1 MNLLLYW
8 KRRYNMAIV
17 YSNVTVSLT
26 KQTSVPIVEM
36 VQGDTGRGL
45 DVFVSDDII
54 TDQVAYTDDSLI
66 ATLWATKPSGLM
78 VSMDA
83 TSVSRFQNSNAYEIK
98 FSDSKIFQQI
108 IAEVGIV
115 QCQINVLM
123 SGEFVTSVPIKINV
137 IENMAIAFD
146 LESKEEFRNA
156 IELMAKQREY
166 IRVLEDYIS
175 QFQEQLK
182 LTVNVRYGTSDPT
195 VLSTDKQ
202 GDIYIKYKE

>member
-1 MNLLLYW
+1 
-8 KRRYNMAIV
+8 MAIV

-54 TDQVAYTDDSLI
+54 TDQVAYTDDSLT
-66 ATLWATKPSGLM
+66 AMLWATKPSGLM

-166 IRVLEDYIS
+166 IRVLEDYVS

>member
-1 MNLLLYW
+1 
-8 KRRYNMAIV
+8 MAIV

-45 DVFVSDDII
+45 DVLVSDDII
-54 TDQVAYTDDSLI
+54 TDQVAYTDDSLT

-137 IENMAIAFD
+137 IENMATAFE

-166 IRVLEDYIS
+166 IRVLEDYVS

>member
-1 MNLLLYW
+1 
-8 KRRYNMAIV
+8 MAIV

-54 TDQVAYTDDSLI
+54 TDQVAYTDDSLT

-78 VSMDA
+78 ASMDA

-98 FSDSKIFQQI
+98 FSDPEIFQQI

-137 IENMAIAFD
+137 IENMATAFD

-166 IRVLEDYIS
+166 IRVLEDYVS

>member
-1 MNLLLYW
+1 
-8 KRRYNMAIV
+8 MAIV

-26 KQTSVPIVEM
+26 KQTSIPVIEM

-45 DVFVSDDII
+45 DVFISDEII
-54 TDQVAYTDDSLI
+54 TDEVAYIDEGLT

-98 FSDSKIFQQI
+98 FSDPKTFQQI
-108 IAEVGIV
+108 IAEVGITK
-115 QCQINVLM
+115 CQIIVLM

-137 IENMAIAFD
+137 IENMATAFD

>member
-1 MNLLLYW
+1 
-8 KRRYNMAIV
+8 MAIV

-54 TDQVAYTDDSLI
+54 TDQVAYTDDSLT

-98 FSDSKIFQQI
+98 FSDPKIFQQI

-115 QCQINVLM
+115 KCQINVLM

-137 IENMAIAFD
+137 IENMATAFD

>member
-1 MNLLLYW
+1 
-8 KRRYNMAIV
+8 MAIV

-98 FSDSKIFQQI
+98 FSDPKIFQQI

-137 IENMAIAFD
+137 IENMATAFD

-166 IRVLEDYIS
+166 IRVLEDYVS

-182 LTVNVRYGTSDPT
+182 LTVNVRYGTSNPT

>member
-1 MNLLLYW
+1 
-8 KRRYNMAIV
+8 MAIV

-26 KQTSVPIVEM
+26 KQTSVPVVEM

-45 DVFVSDDII
+45 DVFISDDII
-54 TDQVAYTDDSLI
+54 TDEIAYSDDSLT

-83 TSVSRFQNSNAYEIK
+83 ASVSRFQNSNAYEIK
-98 FSDSKIFQQI
+98 FSDPETFQQV
-108 IAEVGIV
+108 IAEVGV
-115 QCQINVLM
+115 TQCQINVLM

-137 IENMAIAFD
+137 IENMATAFD
-146 LESKEEFRNA
+146 LESKDEFRNA

-166 IRVLEDYIS
+166 IRVLENYVS

-202 GDIYIKYKE
+202 GDIYIRYKE

>member
-1 MNLLLYW
+1 
-8 KRRYNMAIV
+8 MAIV

-54 TDQVAYTDDSLI
+54 TDQVAYTDDSLT

-83 TSVSRFQNSNAYEIK
+83 KSVSRFQNSNAYEIK
-98 FSDSKIFQQI
+98 FSDPEIFQQI

-137 IENMAIAFD
+137 IENMATAFD

>member
-1 MNLLLYW
+1 
-8 KRRYNMAIV
+8 MAIV

-26 KQTSVPIVEM
+26 THTSVPVVEM

-45 DVFVSDDII
+45 DVFISDDII
-54 TDQVAYTDDSLI
+54 TDEIAYIDDSLT

-98 FSDSKIFQQI
+98 FSDPETFQQI

-115 QCQINVLM
+115 QCQINVMM

-137 IENMAIAFD
+137 IENMATSFE

-166 IRVLEDYIS
+166 IRVLENYVS

>member
-1 MNLLLYW
+1 
-8 KRRYNMAIV
+8 MAIA
-17 YSNVTVSLT
+17 YSNVNVGLT

-54 TDQVAYTDDSLI
+54 TDESAYIDNSLT

-123 SGEFVTSVPIKINV
+123 SGEFVTSFPIKINV
-137 IENMAIAFD
+137 IKNIATSFK

-166 IRVLEDYIS
+166 IRVLEDYVS
-175 QFQEQLK
+175 QFQAQLK

-195 VLSTDKQ
+195 VLSTDKP

>member
-1 MNLLLYW
+1 
-8 KRRYNMAIV
+8 MAIT

-26 KQTSVPIVEM
+26 TQTSVPVVEM

-45 DVFVSDDII
+45 DVFISDDII
-54 TDQVAYTDDSLI
+54 TNEVAYIDDSLT

-98 FSDSKIFQQI
+98 FSDPETFQQV
-108 IAEVGIV
+108 IAEVGV
-115 QCQINVLM
+115 TQCQINVLM

-137 IENMAIAFD
+137 IENMATAFE

-166 IRVLEDYIS
+166 IRVLENYVS

>member
-1 MNLLLYW
+1 
-8 KRRYNMAIV
+8 MAIV

-54 TDQVAYTDDSLI
+54 TDQVAYTDDSLT

-83 TSVSRFQNSNAYEIK
+83 ASVSRFQNSNAYEIK
-98 FSDSKIFQQI
+98 FSDPETFQQI

-137 IENMAIAFD
+137 IENMATAFE

>member
-1 MNLLLYW
+1 
-8 KRRYNMAIV
+8 MAIV

-54 TDQVAYTDDSLI
+54 TDQVAYTDDSLT

-98 FSDSKIFQQI
+98 FSDPEIFQQI

-123 SGEFVTSVPIKINV
+123 SGQFVTSVPIKINV

-166 IRVLEDYIS
+166 IRVLEDYVN

>member
-1 MNLLLYW
+1 
-8 KRRYNMAIV
+8 MAIV

-54 TDQVAYTDDSLI
+54 TDQVAYTDDSLT

-98 FSDSKIFQQI
+98 FSDPEIFQQI

-137 IENMAIAFD
+137 IENIAMSFE

-166 IRVLEDYIS
+166 IRVLEDYIR

>member
-1 MNLLLYW
+1 
-8 KRRYNMAIV
+8 MAIV

-26 KQTSVPIVEM
+26 KQTSIPVIEM

-45 DVFVSDDII
+45 DLFISDEII
-54 TDQVAYTDDSLI
+54 TDEVAYIDEGLT

-98 FSDSKIFQQI
+98 FSDPKTFQQI
-108 IAEVGIV
+108 IAEVGIT

-156 IELMAKQREY
+156 IELMAKQKEY

>member
-1 MNLLLYW
+1 
-8 KRRYNMAIV
+8 MAIV

-54 TDQVAYTDDSLI
+54 TDQVAYTDDSLT

-78 VSMDA
+78 ISMDA

-98 FSDSKIFQQI
+98 FSDPKIFQQV
-108 IAEVGIV
+108 IAEVGV
-115 QCQINVLM
+115 TQCQINVLM

-137 IENMAIAFD
+137 IENMSGSFS
-146 LESKEEFRNA
+146 LESKEEFKNA

-166 IRVLEDYIS
+166 IKVLEDYIS

-182 LTVNVRYGTSDPT
+182 LAVNVRYGTSDPT
-195 VLSTDKQ
+195 VLSTDKP

>member
-1 MNLLLYW
+1 
-8 KRRYNMAIV
+8 MAIA
-17 YSNVTVSLT
+17 YSNVNVSLT

-54 TDQVAYTDDSLI
+54 TDELAYIDDSLT

-78 VSMDA
+78 ISMDA
-83 TSVSRFQNSNAYEIK
+83 SSVSRFQNSNAYEIK

-123 SGEFVTSVPIKINV
+123 SGEFVTSFPIKINV
-137 IENMAIAFD
+137 IENIATSFK

-166 IRVLEDYIS
+166 IRVLEDYVS
-175 QFQEQLK
+175 QFQAQLK

-195 VLSTDKQ
+195 VLSTDKP

>member
-1 MNLLLYW
+1 
-8 KRRYNMAIV
+8 MAIV

-54 TDQVAYTDDSLI
+54 TDQVAYTDDSLT

-98 FSDSKIFQQI
+98 FSDPKIFQQI

-137 IENMAIAFD
+137 IENIAMSFE

-156 IELMAKQREY
+156 IELIAKQREY

>member
-1 MNLLLYW
+1 
-8 KRRYNMAIV
+8 MAIV

-45 DVFVSDDII
+45 AVFVSDDII
-54 TDQVAYTDDSLI
+54 TDQAAYTDDSLI

-98 FSDSKIFQQI
+98 FSDPEIFQQI

-137 IENMAIAFD
+137 IENIAMSFE

>member
-1 MNLLLYW
+1 
-8 KRRYNMAIV
+8 MAIV

-54 TDQVAYTDDSLI
+54 TDQVAYTDDSLT

-98 FSDSKIFQQI
+98 FSDPEIFQQI

-137 IENMAIAFD
+137 IENIAMSFE
-146 LESKEEFRNA
+146 LESKEEFINA

>member
-1 MNLLLYW
+1 
-8 KRRYNMAIV
+8 MAIV

-54 TDQVAYTDDSLI
+54 TYQVAYTDDSLT

-98 FSDSKIFQQI
+98 FSDPEIFQQI

-137 IENMAIAFD
+137 IENIVMSFE

>member
-1 MNLLLYW
+1 
-8 KRRYNMAIV
+8 MAIV
-17 YSNVTVSLT
+17 YSNVIVSLT

-98 FSDSKIFQQI
+98 FSDPEIFQQI

-123 SGEFVTSVPIKINV
+123 SCEFVTSVPIKINV

-166 IRVLEDYIS
+166 IRVLENYVS

>member
-1 MNLLLYW
+1 
-8 KRRYNMAIV
+8 MAIT

-26 KQTSVPIVEM
+26 TQTSVPVVEM

-45 DVFVSDDII
+45 DVFITDDII
-54 TDQVAYTDDSLI
+54 TDEIAYTDDSLT

-83 TSVSRFQNSNAYEIK
+83 ASVSRFQNSNAYEIK
-98 FSDSKIFQQI
+98 FSDPETFQQV
-108 IAEVGIV
+108 IAEVGV
-115 QCQINVLM
+115 TKCQINVLM

-137 IENMAIAFD
+137 IENMAAFD

-166 IRVLEDYIS
+166 IRVLENYVS

-202 GDIYIKYKE
+202 GDIYIRYKE

>member
-1 MNLLLYW
+1 
-8 KRRYNMAIV
+8 MAIV
-17 YSNVTVSLT
+17 YSNLNVSLT

-54 TDQVAYTDDSLI
+54 TDELAYIDDSLT

-78 VSMDA
+78 ISMDA
-83 TSVSRFQNSNAYEIK
+83 SSVSRFQNSNAYEIK

-123 SGEFVTSVPIKINV
+123 SGEFVTSFPIKINV
-137 IENMAIAFD
+137 IENITESFE

-166 IRVLEDYIS
+166 IKVLEDYIS

-195 VLSTDKQ
+195 VLSTDKP

>member
-1 MNLLLYW
+1 
-8 KRRYNMAIV
+8 MAIV

-54 TDQVAYTDDSLI
+54 TDQVAYTDDSLT

-137 IENMAIAFD
+137 IENMATAFE

-166 IRVLEDYIS
+166 IRVLEDYVS

>member
-1 MNLLLYW
+1 
-8 KRRYNMAIV
+8 MAIV

-78 VSMDA
+78 ISMDA
-83 TSVSRFQNSNAYEIK
+83 ASVSRFQNSNAYEIK
-98 FSDSKIFQQI
+98 FSDPKIFQQV
-108 IAEVGIV
+108 IAEVGV
-115 QCQINVLM
+115 TQCQINVLM

-137 IENMAIAFD
+137 IENMAGLFS

-166 IRVLEDYIS
+166 IKVLEDYVS

-195 VLSTDKQ
+195 VLSTDKL

>member
-1 MNLLLYW
+1 
-8 KRRYNMAIV
+8 MAIT

-26 KQTSVPIVEM
+26 TQTSVPVVEM

-45 DVFVSDDII
+45 DVFISDDII
-54 TDQVAYTDDSLI
+54 TDEIAYTDDSLT

-83 TSVSRFQNSNAYEIK
+83 ASVSRFQNSNAYEIK
-98 FSDSKIFQQI
+98 FSDSETFQQV
-108 IAEVGIV
+108 IAEVGV
-115 QCQINVLM
+115 TQCQINVLM

-137 IENMAIAFD
+137 IGNMATAFD

-166 IRVLEDYIS
+166 IRVLENYVS

>member
-1 MNLLLYW
+1 
-8 KRRYNMAIV
+8 MAIV
-17 YSNVTVSLT
+17 YSNVIVSLT

-54 TDQVAYTDDSLI
+54 TDQVAYTDDSLT

-83 TSVSRFQNSNAYEIK
+83 TSVSRFQNSNAYEIE

-175 QFQEQLK
+175 KFQEQLK

>member
-1 MNLLLYW
+1 
-8 KRRYNMAIV
+8 MAIV

-36 VQGDTGRGL
+36 VQSDTGRGL

-54 TDQVAYTDDSLI
+54 TDDVAYIDDSLT

-78 VSMDA
+78 ISMDA
-83 TSVSRFQNSNAYEIK
+83 ASVSRFQNSNAYEIK
-98 FSDSKIFQQI
+98 FSDSEIFQQI
-108 IAEVGIV
+108 IAEIGVV

-123 SGEFVTSVPIKINV
+123 SGEFVTSFPIKINV
-137 IENMAIAFD
+137 IENMATAFD

-166 IRVLEDYIS
+166 IRVLEDYVS

>member
-1 MNLLLYW
+1 
-8 KRRYNMAIV
+8 MAIV

-54 TDQVAYTDDSLI
+54 TDQVAYTDDSLT
-66 ATLWATKPSGLM
+66 ATLWTTKPSGLM

-98 FSDSKIFQQI
+98 FSDPEIFQQI

-137 IENMAIAFD
+137 IENMATAFE

>member
-1 MNLLLYW
+1 
-8 KRRYNMAIV
+8 MAIV
-17 YSNVTVSLT
+17 YSNVIVSLT

-54 TDQVAYTDDSLI
+54 TDQVAYTDDSLT

-83 TSVSRFQNSNAYEIK
+83 SSVSRFQNSNAYEIK
-98 FSDSKIFQQI
+98 FSDPEIFQQI

-123 SGEFVTSVPIKINV
+123 TGEFVTSVPIKINV
-137 IENMAIAFD
+137 IENIALSFD

-166 IRVLEDYIS
+166 IRVLENYVS

-182 LTVNVRYGTSDPT
+182 LTANVRYGTSDPT

>member
-1 MNLLLYW
+1 
-8 KRRYNMAIV
+8 MAIT

-26 KQTSVPIVEM
+26 TQTSVPVVEM

-45 DVFVSDDII
+45 DVFISDDII
-54 TDQVAYTDDSLI
+54 TDEIAYIDDSLT

-83 TSVSRFQNSNAYEIK
+83 ASVSRFQNSNAYEIK
-98 FSDSKIFQQI
+98 FSDPETFQQV
-108 IAEVGIV
+108 IAEVGV
-115 QCQINVLM
+115 TQCQINVLM
-123 SGEFVTSVPIKINV
+123 SGEFVTSLPIKINV
-137 IENMAIAFD
+137 IENMATSFE

-166 IRVLEDYIS
+166 IRVLENYVS

-202 GDIYIKYKE
+202 GDIYIRYKE

>member
-1 MNLLLYW
+1 
-8 KRRYNMAIV
+8 MAIV

-54 TDQVAYTDDSLI
+54 TDQVAYTDDSLT
-66 ATLWATKPSGLM
+66 ATLWVTKPSGLM

-98 FSDSKIFQQI
+98 FSDPEIFQQI

-137 IENMAIAFD
+137 IENIAMSFE

-166 IRVLEDYIS
+166 IRVLEDYVS

-202 GDIYIKYKE
+202 GDIYIRYKE

>member
-1 MNLLLYW
+1 
-8 KRRYNMAIV
+8 MAIT

-26 KQTSVPIVEM
+26 TQTSVPVVET
-36 VQGDTGRGL
+36 VQSDTGRGL
-45 DVFVSDDII
+45 DVFISDDII
-54 TDQVAYTDDSLI
+54 TDEIAYIDDSLT

-83 TSVSRFQNSNAYEIK
+83 ASVSRFQNSNAYEIK
-98 FSDSKIFQQI
+98 FSDSKTFQQI
-108 IAEVGIV
+108 IAEVGV
-115 QCQINVLM
+115 TQCQINVLM
-123 SGEFVTSVPIKINV
+123 SGEFVTSFPIKINV
-137 IENMAIAFD
+137 IENVATSFE

-166 IRVLEDYIS
+166 IRVLENYVS

-195 VLSTDKQ
+195 VLPTDKQ

>member
-1 MNLLLYW
+1 
-8 KRRYNMAIV
+8 MAIT

-26 KQTSVPIVEM
+26 TQTSVPVVEM

-45 DVFVSDDII
+45 DVFISDDII
-54 TDQVAYTDDSLI
+54 TDEIAYTDDSLT

-83 TSVSRFQNSNAYEIK
+83 ASVSRFQNSNAYEIK

-123 SGEFVTSVPIKINV
+123 SGEFVTSFPIKINV
-137 IENMAIAFD
+137 IENMATAFD
-146 LESKEEFRNA
+146 LESKDEFRNA

-166 IRVLEDYIS
+166 IRVLENYVS

-202 GDIYIKYKE
+202 GDIYIRYKE

>member
-1 MNLLLYW
+1 
-8 KRRYNMAIV
+8 MAIT

-26 KQTSVPIVEM
+26 TQTSVPVVEM

-45 DVFVSDDII
+45 DVFISDDII
-54 TDQVAYTDDSLI
+54 TDEIAYTDDSLT

-83 TSVSRFQNSNAYEIK
+83 ASVSRFQNSNAYEIK
-98 FSDSKIFQQI
+98 FSDPETFQQI
-108 IAEVGIV
+108 IAEVGVV

-137 IENMAIAFD
+137 IENMATSFE

-166 IRVLEDYIS
+166 IRVLENYVS

>member
-1 MNLLLYW
+1 
-8 KRRYNMAIV
+8 MAIT
-17 YSNVTVSLT
+17 YSNVTVSLNN
-26 KQTSVPIVEM
+26 QTSVPIVEM

-54 TDQVAYTDDSLI
+54 TDELAYIDDSLT
-66 ATLWATKPSGLM
+66 ATLWASKPSGLM
-78 VSMDA
+78 ISMDA
-83 TSVSRFQNSNAYEIK
+83 ASVSRFQNSNAYEIK

-123 SGEFVTSVPIKINV
+123 SGEFVTSFPIKINV
-137 IENMAIAFD
+137 IKNIATSFK

-166 IRVLEDYIS
+166 IKVLEDYIS

-195 VLSTDKQ
+195 VLSTDKP

>member
-1 MNLLLYW
+1 
-8 KRRYNMAIV
+8 MAIV

-54 TDQVAYTDDSLI
+54 TDQVAYTDDSLT

-166 IRVLEDYIS
+166 IRVLEDYVS

-202 GDIYIKYKE
+202 GDIYIRYKE

>member
-1 MNLLLYW
+1 
-8 KRRYNMAIV
+8 MAIV

-54 TDQVAYTDDSLI
+54 TDQVAYTDDSLT

-98 FSDSKIFQQI
+98 FSDPEIFQQI

-166 IRVLEDYIS
+166 IRVLQDYVS

>member
-1 MNLLLYW
+1 
-8 KRRYNMAIV
+8 MAIV

-78 VSMDA
+78 ISMDA
-83 TSVSRFQNSNAYEIK
+83 ASVSRFQNSNAYEIK
-98 FSDSKIFQQI
+98 FSDPKIFQQV
-108 IAEVGIV
+108 IAEVGV
-115 QCQINVLM
+115 TQCQINVLM

-137 IENMAIAFD
+137 IENMAGSFS

-166 IRVLEDYIS
+166 IKVLEDYVS